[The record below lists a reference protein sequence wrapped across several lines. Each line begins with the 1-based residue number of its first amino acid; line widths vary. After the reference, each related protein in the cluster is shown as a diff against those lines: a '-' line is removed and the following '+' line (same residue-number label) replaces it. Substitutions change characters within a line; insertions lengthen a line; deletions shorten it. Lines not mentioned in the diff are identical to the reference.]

1 MLEEMTKVNCPVCE
15 GEGELSPATIVEKF
29 VNAEERARFDARI
42 EEIMKIYNSEP
53 MATKATVLNFQKE
66 VHNWNPALPIWR
78 RSPKE

>member
-1 MLEEMTKVNCPVCE
+1 MLEEMTKVKCPVCE

-29 VNAEERARFDARI
+29 VNPDLRARLNARI
-42 EEIMKIYNSEP
+42 EEITENYRSETT
-53 MATKATVLNFQKE
+53 ATKTKVLNFQKE